1 MELKT
6 YQKKAINDLKS
17 YLECLDSY
25 GIVEGWDKYWQ
36 SKGVNASKYHDKI
49 KAVPNVCTKVP
60 TGGGKTFI
68 ACASIKAISDVVS
81 KIDKILVIWLVP
93 SEAILT
99 QTLENLKNPTHP
111 YRERL
116 NTDFNS
122 DVEIFSSNDLLTK
135 LNKNNLKSLNI
146 AVLSF
151 ASIRINNKEM
161 RKMYQLNGSLVDFN
175 SSLDDKENLEDVEKL
190 SVINVIRNFK
200 PIVIVDESHN
210 AKSNLSFEMLEN
222 LNASFIYELSAT
234 PKDSSNIIHYTNA
247 MELKQENMVKLP
259 VFLCNFVNVAS
270 VIENAISL
278 QNRLE
283 AIAKNENVNLRPIVL
298 FQAQSGV
305 NEDAHTFE
313 KLKNKLVNIGI
324 EKKQIAIKTAKIN
337 ELNGIDLLHKDCKIR
352 YIITINALKEGW
364 DCPYAYILASIAN
377 KSSTVDV
384 EQLIDRVLR
393 QPNARKYTNQE
404 LNVSYVLTCSNDFE
418 GTAKS
423 VIAGLNGAGF
433 SKDDYRQKDFR
444 ELEEIVKPQEPK
456 DKDIFEYAN
465 NENDSDEDKNSEF
478 LSADVN
484 VEIIAKNIEQGN
496 KINDILKNAK
506 TQANEYDKEVE
517 KTSSNLDYFGD
528 LKVNTSKIK
537 FEVEK
542 IPQFVKILPSNS
554 ILFEEI
560 NYKVLEKEDLEKDFK
575 LADKDIQ
582 INFDLAESSIF
593 EIDLSKDDNL
603 PKYKKASQ
611 MQREYFKQYLK
622 TVSDETR
629 IRQSINLIFDKLRK
643 DNVLNENDLKNY
655 IERIVNNLSDERKA
669 RLLDEID
676 AYTIKIKNKIK
687 ELKSEYREKVFYDL
701 LNKGNIKMENTFS
714 FEPTIQSSKLSSLR
728 DKSLYEEE
736 IDNLN
741 SLENK
746 LLTEIVSLDNIKW
759 WHRNKDM
766 KPGFCINGFINHYPD
781 FIICTENENII
792 MVEVKGDDRTNDDS
806 KIKLKLGSKWADK
819 AGDKY
824 SYFMVFEKS
833 KIEGSLLVDEFIST
847 IRDLWY

>member
-1 MELKT
+1 MELKS

-25 GIVEGWDKYWQ
+25 GIVEGWDKYWLD
-36 SKGVNASKYHDKI
+36 KGVNASKYHDKI
-49 KAVPNVCTKVP
+49 KDVPNVCAKVP

-68 ACASIKAISDVVS
+68 ACASIKVISNVVS
-81 KIDKILVIWLVP
+81 KIDKTFIIWLVP

-99 QTLENLKNPTHP
+99 QTLKNLKNPHHP

-116 NTDFNS
+116 NANFNS

-135 LNKNNLKSLNI
+135 LNKSNLKSLNI

-151 ASIRINNKEM
+151 ASLRINNKEM
-161 RKMYQLNGSLVDFN
+161 RKMYQQNGSLLDFD
-175 SSLDDKENLEDVEKL
+175 SFLDDRENLEDVEKL

-210 AKSNLSFEMLEN
+210 AKSDLSLEMLEN
-222 LNASFIYELSAT
+222 LNASFIYELTAT

-298 FQAQSGV
+298 FQAQSGA
-305 NEDAHTFE
+305 NEDAQTFE

-324 EKKQIAIKTAKIN
+324 EKEQIAIKTAKIN
-337 ELNGIDLLHKDCKIR
+337 ELNGVDLSHKDCKIR

-377 KSSTVDV
+377 KSSTTDV
-384 EQLIDRVLR
+384 EQLIGRVLR

-444 ELEEIVKPQEPK
+444 ELEEIASRPQK
-456 DKDIFEYAN
+456 LKDIYT
-465 NENDSDEDKNSEF
+465 NENDGDINSEF

-484 VEIIAKNIEQGN
+484 VENIAKNIEQGN

-506 TQANEYDKEVE
+506 TQANEYDKEIE
-517 KTSSNLDYFGD
+517 KTSLNLDYFGD

-554 ILFEEI
+554 LLFEEI

-593 EIDLSKDDNL
+593 EIDLSQDDSL

-629 IRQSINLIFDKLRK
+629 IRQSINLIFDKLRN

-687 ELKSEYREKVFYDL
+687 ELRSEYREKTFYDL
-701 LNKGNIKMENTFS
+701 LNKSNIKIENTFS
-714 FEPTIQSSKLSSLR
+714 FGPTIQASKLSSLR

-741 SLENK
+741 SLENR
-746 LLTEIVSLDNIKW
+746 LLTEIISLDNIKW

-781 FIICTENENII
+781 FIICSENENII

-824 SYFMVFEKS
+824 FYFMVFENS

-847 IRDLWY
+847 IREL

>member
-1 MELKT
+1 MELKS

-25 GIVEGWDKYWQ
+25 GIKGAWDKYWQ
-36 SKGVNASKYHDKI
+36 DKGLNAGKYHDKI
-49 KAVPNVCTKVP
+49 KAVPNICAKVP

-68 ACASIKAISDVVS
+68 ACASIKVISDVVS
-81 KIDKILVIWLVP
+81 KIDKIFVIWLVP

-99 QTLENLKNPTHP
+99 QTLKNLKNPKHP

-116 NTDFNS
+116 NADFNS

-135 LNKNNLKSLNI
+135 LNKSNLKSLNI

-151 ASIRINNKEM
+151 ASLRINNKEM
-161 RKMYQLNGSLVDFN
+161 RKMYQQNGSLLDFD
-175 SSLDDKENLEDVEKL
+175 SFLDDRENLEDVEKL

-210 AKSNLSFEMLEN
+210 AKSNLSIEMLEN
-222 LNASFIYELSAT
+222 LNASFIYELTAT

-283 AIAKNENVNLRPIVL
+283 AIAKNENSNLRPIVL
-298 FQAQSGV
+298 FQAQSGA

-324 EKKQIAIKTAKIN
+324 EKEQIAIKTAKIN
-337 ELNGIDLLHKDCKIR
+337 ELNGIDLSHKDCKIR

-377 KSSTVDV
+377 KNSTADV
-384 EQLIDRVLR
+384 EQLIGRVLR

-418 GTAKS
+418 RTAKS

-444 ELEEIVKPQEPK
+444 ELEEMAEKPQEL
-456 DKDIFEYAN
+456 KDILEYAN

-484 VEIIAKNIEQGN
+484 AQNIAKNIELGN
-496 KINDILKNAK
+496 KTNDILKNAK

-528 LKVNTSKIK
+528 LKVKASKIK

-542 IPQFVKILPSNS
+542 IPQFVKLLSSGS
-554 ILFEEI
+554 ILFEEL
-560 NYKVLEKEDLEKDFK
+560 NSKVLEKEDLEKDFK

-582 INFDLAESSIF
+582 INFDLAEGSIF
-593 EIDLSKDDNL
+593 EVYLSKDDNL
-603 PKYKKASQ
+603 PKYKKVTQ

-622 TVSDETR
+622 TTNDETR
-629 IRQSINLIFDKLRK
+629 IRQSINLIFGKLRN
-643 DNVLNENDLKNY
+643 DNALNENDLKNY

-669 RLLDEID
+669 KLLDEID
-676 AYTIKIKNKIK
+676 AYTLKIRNKIN
-687 ELKSEYREKVFYDL
+687 ELKSEYREK
-701 LNKGNIKMENTFS
+701 
-714 FEPTIQSSKLSSLR
+714 
-728 DKSLYEEE
+728 
-736 IDNLN
+736 
-741 SLENK
+741 
-746 LLTEIVSLDNIKW
+746 
-759 WHRNKDM
+759 
-766 KPGFCINGFINHYPD
+766 
-781 FIICTENENII
+781 
-792 MVEVKGDDRTNDDS
+792 
-806 KIKLKLGSKWADK
+806 
-819 AGDKY
+819 
-824 SYFMVFEKS
+824 YFM
-833 KIEGSLLVDEFIST
+833 IC
-847 IRDLWY
+847 

>member
-1 MELKT
+1 MELKS

-25 GIVEGWDKYWQ
+25 GIKEGWNKYWQ
-36 SKGVNASKYHDKI
+36 DMGVNAGKYHDKI
-49 KAVPNVCTKVP
+49 KAVPNICVKVP

-68 ACASIKAISDVVS
+68 ACASIKVISDVVS
-81 KIDKILVIWLVP
+81 KIDKIFVIWLVP

-99 QTLENLKNPTHP
+99 QTLENLKNPKHP

-116 NTDFNS
+116 NADFNS

-135 LNKNNLKSLNI
+135 LNKSNLKSLNI

-151 ASIRINNKEM
+151 ASLRINNKEM
-161 RKMYQLNGSLVDFN
+161 RKMYQENGSLLDFD
-175 SSLDDKENLEDVEKL
+175 SFLDDRENLEDVEKL

-210 AKSNLSFEMLEN
+210 AKSNLSIEMLEN
-222 LNASFIYELSAT
+222 LNASFIYELTAT

-283 AIAKNENVNLRPIVL
+283 AIAKNENSNLRPIVL
-298 FQAQSGV
+298 FQAQSGA
-305 NEDAHTFE
+305 NEDAQTFE

-324 EKKQIAIKTAKIN
+324 EKEQIAIKTAKIN
-337 ELNGIDLLHKDCKIR
+337 ELNGIDLSHKDCKIR

-377 KSSTVDV
+377 KNSTADV
-384 EQLIDRVLR
+384 EQLIGRVLR

-418 GTAKS
+418 RTAKS

-433 SKDDYRQKDFR
+433 SKDDYRQKNFR
-444 ELEEIVKPQEPK
+444 ELEEMAEKPQELK
-456 DKDIFEYAN
+456 DKDILEYAN

-484 VEIIAKNIEQGN
+484 AQNIAKNIELGN
-496 KINDILKNAK
+496 KTNDILKNAK

-528 LKVNTSKIK
+528 LEVKASKIK

-542 IPQFVKILPSNS
+542 IPQFVKLLPSGS
-554 ILFEEI
+554 ILFEEL
-560 NYKVLEKEDLEKDFK
+560 NSKVLEKEDLEKDFK

-582 INFDLAESSIF
+582 INFDLAEGSIF
-593 EIDLSKDDNL
+593 EVNLSKDDNL
-603 PKYKKASQ
+603 PKYKKVTQ

-622 TVSDETR
+622 TANDETR

-643 DNVLNENDLKNY
+643 DNALNENDLKNY

-669 RLLDEID
+669 KLLDEID

-701 LNKGNIKMENTFS
+701 LNKGNIKIENTFS
-714 FEPTIQSSKLSSLR
+714 FEPIIQASKLSSLR
-728 DKSLYEEE
+728 DKSLYE
-736 IDNLN
+736 
-741 SLENK
+741 
-746 LLTEIVSLDNIKW
+746 
-759 WHRNKDM
+759 
-766 KPGFCINGFINHYPD
+766 
-781 FIICTENENII
+781 
-792 MVEVKGDDRTNDDS
+792 
-806 KIKLKLGSKWADK
+806 
-819 AGDKY
+819 
-824 SYFMVFEKS
+824 
-833 KIEGSLLVDEFIST
+833 
-847 IRDLWY
+847 

>member
-68 ACASIKAISDVVS
+68 ACASIKVISDVVS
-81 KIDKILVIWLVP
+81 KIDKTLVIWLVP

-116 NTDFNS
+116 NADFNS

-135 LNKNNLKSLNI
+135 LNKSNLKSLNI

-324 EKKQIAIKTAKIN
+324 EKEQIAIKTAKIN

-377 KSSTVDV
+377 KSSTADV
-384 EQLIDRVLR
+384 EQLIGRVLR

-444 ELEEIVKPQEPK
+444 ELEEIVRPQEPK

-484 VEIIAKNIEQGN
+484 VEIIAKNIEQDN

-517 KTSSNLDYFGD
+517 KTSLNLDYFGD

-582 INFDLAESSIF
+582 INFDLVESSIF

-701 LNKGNIKMENTFS
+701 LNKGNIKIENTFS
-714 FEPTIQSSKLSSLR
+714 FEPTIQSYKLSSLR

-847 IRDLWY
+847 IRDL

>member
-1 MELKT
+1 MELKS

-25 GIVEGWDKYWQ
+25 GIKEGWNKYWQ
-36 SKGVNASKYHDKI
+36 DMGVNAGKYHDKI
-49 KAVPNVCTKVP
+49 KAVPNICVKVP

-68 ACASIKAISDVVS
+68 ACASIKVISDVVS
-81 KIDKILVIWLVP
+81 KIDKIFVIWLVP

-99 QTLENLKNPTHP
+99 QTLKNLKNPKHP

-116 NTDFNS
+116 NADFNS

-135 LNKNNLKSLNI
+135 LNKSNLKSLNI
-146 AVLSF
+146 AILSF
-151 ASIRINNKEM
+151 ASLRINNKEM
-161 RKMYQLNGSLVDFN
+161 RKMYQQNGSLLDFD
-175 SSLDDKENLEDVEKL
+175 SFLDDRENLEDVEKL

-210 AKSNLSFEMLEN
+210 AKSNLSIEMLEN
-222 LNASFIYELSAT
+222 LNASFIYELTAT

-283 AIAKNENVNLRPIVL
+283 AIAKNENSNLRPIVL
-298 FQAQSGV
+298 FQAQSGA

-324 EKKQIAIKTAKIN
+324 EKEQIAIKTAKIN
-337 ELNGIDLLHKDCKIR
+337 ELNGIDLSHKDCKIR

-377 KSSTVDV
+377 KNSTADV
-384 EQLIDRVLR
+384 EQLIGRVLR
-393 QPNARKYTNQE
+393 QPNAKKYTNQE

-418 GTAKS
+418 RTAKS

-444 ELEEIVKPQEPK
+444 ELEEMAEKPQEL
-456 DKDIFEYAN
+456 KDILEYAN

-484 VEIIAKNIEQGN
+484 AQNIAKNIELGN
-496 KINDILKNAK
+496 KTNDILKNAK

-528 LKVNTSKIK
+528 LEVKASKIK

-542 IPQFVKILPSNS
+542 IPQFVKLLPSGS
-554 ILFEEI
+554 ILFEEL
-560 NYKVLEKEDLEKDFK
+560 NSKVLEKEDLEKDFK

-582 INFDLAESSIF
+582 INFDLAEGSIF
-593 EIDLSKDDNL
+593 EVYLSEEDSL
-603 PKYKKASQ
+603 PKYKKVTQ

-622 TVSDETR
+622 TANDETR
-629 IRQSINLIFDKLRK
+629 IRQSINLIFDKLRN
-643 DNVLNENDLKNY
+643 DNSLNENDLKNY

-669 RLLDEID
+669 KLLDEID
-676 AYTIKIKNKIK
+676 AYTIKIKNKIN
-687 ELKSEYREKVFYDL
+687 ELKSEHREKVFYDL
-701 LNKGNIKMENTFS
+701 LNKGNIK
-714 FEPTIQSSKLSSLR
+714 
-728 DKSLYEEE
+728 
-736 IDNLN
+736 
-741 SLENK
+741 
-746 LLTEIVSLDNIKW
+746 
-759 WHRNKDM
+759 
-766 KPGFCINGFINHYPD
+766 
-781 FIICTENENII
+781 
-792 MVEVKGDDRTNDDS
+792 
-806 KIKLKLGSKWADK
+806 
-819 AGDKY
+819 
-824 SYFMVFEKS
+824 
-833 KIEGSLLVDEFIST
+833 
-847 IRDLWY
+847 

>member
-116 NTDFNS
+116 NADFNS

-135 LNKNNLKSLNI
+135 LNKSNLKSLNI

-324 EKKQIAIKTAKIN
+324 EKEQIAIKTAKIN

-377 KSSTVDV
+377 KSSTADV
-384 EQLIDRVLR
+384 EQLIGRVLR

-444 ELEEIVKPQEPK
+444 ELEEIVRPQEPK
-456 DKDIFEYAN
+456 DKDIFKYAN

-484 VEIIAKNIEQGN
+484 VENIAKNIEQGN

-582 INFDLAESSIF
+582 INFDLVESSIF

-847 IRDLWY
+847 IRDL

>member
-1 MELKT
+1 MELKS

-25 GIVEGWDKYWQ
+25 GIKEGWNKYWQ
-36 SKGVNASKYHDKI
+36 DMGVNAGKYHDKI
-49 KAVPNVCTKVP
+49 KAVPNICVKVP

-68 ACASIKAISDVVS
+68 ACASIKVISDVVS
-81 KIDKILVIWLVP
+81 KIDKIFVIWLVP

-99 QTLENLKNPTHP
+99 QTLKNLKNPKHP

-116 NTDFNS
+116 NADFNS

-135 LNKNNLKSLNI
+135 LNKSNLKSLNI

-151 ASIRINNKEM
+151 ASLRINNKEM
-161 RKMYQLNGSLVDFN
+161 RKMYQQNGSLLDFD
-175 SSLDDKENLEDVEKL
+175 SFLDDRENLEDVEKL

-210 AKSNLSFEMLEN
+210 AKSNLSIEMLEN
-222 LNASFIYELSAT
+222 LNASFIYELTAT

-283 AIAKNENVNLRPIVL
+283 AIAKNENANLRPIVL
-298 FQAQSGV
+298 FQAQGGA

-324 EKKQIAIKTAKIN
+324 EKEQIAIKTAKIN
-337 ELNGIDLLHKDCKIR
+337 ELNGVDLSHKDCKIR

-377 KSSTVDV
+377 KNSTADV
-384 EQLIDRVLR
+384 EQLIGRVLR

-418 GTAKS
+418 RTAKS

-444 ELEEIVKPQEPK
+444 ELEEMAEKPQEL
-456 DKDIFEYAN
+456 KDILEYAN

-484 VEIIAKNIEQGN
+484 TENIAKNIELGN
-496 KINDILKNAK
+496 KTNDILKNAK

-528 LKVNTSKIK
+528 LEVKASKIK

-542 IPQFVKILPSNS
+542 IPQFVKLLPSGS
-554 ILFEEI
+554 ILFEEV
-560 NYKVLEKEDLEKDFK
+560 NSKVLEKEDLEKDFK
-575 LADKDIQ
+575 LADKELQ
-582 INFDLAESSIF
+582 INFDLAESNIF
-593 EIDLSKDDNL
+593 EVYLSKDDNF
-603 PKYKKASQ
+603 PKYKKITQ
-611 MQREYFKQYLK
+611 IQREYFK
-622 TVSDETR
+622 
-629 IRQSINLIFDKLRK
+629 
-643 DNVLNENDLKNY
+643 
-655 IERIVNNLSDERKA
+655 
-669 RLLDEID
+669 
-676 AYTIKIKNKIK
+676 
-687 ELKSEYREKVFYDL
+687 
-701 LNKGNIKMENTFS
+701 
-714 FEPTIQSSKLSSLR
+714 
-728 DKSLYEEE
+728 
-736 IDNLN
+736 
-741 SLENK
+741 
-746 LLTEIVSLDNIKW
+746 
-759 WHRNKDM
+759 
-766 KPGFCINGFINHYPD
+766 
-781 FIICTENENII
+781 
-792 MVEVKGDDRTNDDS
+792 
-806 KIKLKLGSKWADK
+806 
-819 AGDKY
+819 
-824 SYFMVFEKS
+824 
-833 KIEGSLLVDEFIST
+833 
-847 IRDLWY
+847 

>member
-1 MELKT
+1 MELKS

-17 YLECLDSY
+17 YLECLDNS
-25 GIVEGWDKYWQ
+25 GIKGAWDKYWQ
-36 SKGVNASKYHDKI
+36 DKGIKGVKYHDKI
-49 KAVPNVCTKVP
+49 KAVPNICVKVP

-68 ACASIKAISDVVS
+68 ACASIKVISDVIS
-81 KIDKILVIWLVP
+81 KIDKIFVIWLVP

-99 QTLENLKNPTHP
+99 QTLKNLKNPKHP

-116 NTDFNS
+116 NADFNS

-135 LNKNNLKSLNI
+135 LNKSNLKSLNI

-151 ASIRINNKEM
+151 ASLRINNKEM
-161 RKMYQLNGSLVDFN
+161 RKMYQQNGSLLDFD
-175 SSLDDKENLEDVEKL
+175 SFLDDRENLEDVEKL

-210 AKSNLSFEMLEN
+210 AKSNLSIEMLEN
-222 LNASFIYELSAT
+222 LNASFIYELTAT

-283 AIAKNENVNLRPIVL
+283 AIAKNENANLRPIVL
-298 FQAQSGV
+298 FQAQGGA

-324 EKKQIAIKTAKIN
+324 EKEQIAIKTAKIN
-337 ELNGIDLLHKDCKIR
+337 ELDKIDLLDKDCKIR

-377 KSSTVDV
+377 KNSTADV
-384 EQLIDRVLR
+384 EQLIGRVLR

-418 GTAKS
+418 RTAKS

-444 ELEEIVKPQEPK
+444 ELEEMAEKPQEL
-456 DKDIFEYAN
+456 KDILEYAN
-465 NENDSDEDKNSEF
+465 NENDSDEYKNSEF

-484 VEIIAKNIEQGN
+484 AENIAKNIELGN
-496 KINDILKNAK
+496 KTNDILKNAK

-528 LKVNTSKIK
+528 LEVKASKIK

-542 IPQFVKILPSNS
+542 IPQFVKLLPSGS
-554 ILFEEI
+554 ILFEEL
-560 NYKVLEKEDLEKDFK
+560 NSKVLEKEDLQKDFK

-582 INFDLAESSIF
+582 INFDLAEGSIF
-593 EIDLSKDDNL
+593 EVDLSKDDNL
-603 PKYKKASQ
+603 PKYKKVTQ

-622 TVSDETR
+622 TANDETR
-629 IRQSINLIFDKLRK
+629 IRQSINLIFDKLRN
-643 DNVLNENDLKNY
+643 DNALNENDLKNY

-669 RLLDEID
+669 KLLDEID
-676 AYTIKIKNKIK
+676 AYTLKIRNKIN

-701 LNKGNIKMENTFS
+701 LNKGNIKIENTFS
-714 FEPTIQSSKLSSLR
+714 FEPIIQAYKLSSLR
-728 DKSLYEEE
+728 DKSLYQEE

-746 LLTEIVSLDNIKW
+746 ALTETVSLDNIKW

-766 KPGFCINGFINHYPD
+766 KPEFCINAFINHYPD

-806 KIKLKLGSKWADK
+806 KTKLKLGSK
-819 AGDKY
+819 
-824 SYFMVFEKS
+824 
-833 KIEGSLLVDEFIST
+833 
-847 IRDLWY
+847 

>member
-1 MELKT
+1 MELKS

-36 SKGVNASKYHDKI
+36 GKDVNAGKYHDKI
-49 KAVPNVCTKVP
+49 KAVPNICVKVP

-68 ACASIKAISDVVS
+68 ACASIKVISDVVS
-81 KIDKILVIWLVP
+81 KIDKIFVIWLVP

-99 QTLENLKNPTHP
+99 QTLKNLKNLAHP

-116 NTDFNS
+116 NADFNS

-135 LNKNNLKSLNI
+135 LNKSNLKSLNI

-151 ASIRINNKEM
+151 ASLRINNKEM
-161 RKMYQLNGSLVDFN
+161 RKMYQQNGSLLDFD
-175 SSLDDKENLEDVEKL
+175 SFLDDKENLEDVENL

-210 AKSNLSFEMLEN
+210 AKSDLSIEMLEN
-222 LNASFIYELSAT
+222 LNASFIYELTAT
-234 PKDSSNIIHYTNA
+234 PKDSSNVIHYTNA
-247 MELKQENMVKLP
+247 TELKQENMVKLP
-259 VFLCNFVNVAS
+259 VILCNFVNVAS
-270 VIENAISL
+270 VIDNAIVM

-283 AIAKNENVNLRPIVL
+283 AIAKSENADLRPIVL
-298 FQAQSGV
+298 FQAQSGA
-305 NEDAHTFE
+305 NEDAQTFE
-313 KLKNKLVNIGI
+313 KIKKKLVNIGI
-324 EKKQIAIKTAKIN
+324 EKEQIAIKTAKIN
-337 ELNGIDLLHKDCKIR
+337 ELDEIDLLDKDCKIR

-377 KSSTVDV
+377 KNSTADV
-384 EQLIDRVLR
+384 EQLIGRVLR
-393 QPNARKYTNQE
+393 QPNAKKYKNQD
-404 LNVSYVLTCSNDFE
+404 LNMSYVLTCSNDFE
-418 GTAKS
+418 KTAKS

-433 SKDDYRQKDFR
+433 SKDDYRQKDYR
-444 ELEEIVKPQEPK
+444 ELDESRVLENN
-456 DKDIFEYAN
+456 DILEYAN
-465 NENDSDEDKNSEF
+465 DENNGDENSEF
-478 LSADVN
+478 LSADVSIDN
-484 VEIIAKNIEQGN
+484 ITKNIELEN
-496 KINDILKNAK
+496 KVSKIFENAK
-506 TQANEYDKEVE
+506 TMANEYDKEIKE
-517 KTSSNLDYFGD
+517 NSSNLDYFGD
-528 LKVNTSKIK
+528 LEVKASKIK

-542 IPQFVKILPSNS
+542 IPQFVKLLPSGSN
-554 ILFEEI
+554 LFEEV
-560 NYKVLEKEDLEKDFK
+560 NSKVLEKEDLQKDFK

-582 INFDLAESSIF
+582 INFDLAEGSIF
-593 EIDLSKDDNL
+593 EVYLSKDDNL
-603 PKYKKASQ
+603 PKYKKVSQ

-622 TVSDETR
+622 TTNDETR
-629 IRQSINLIFDKLRK
+629 IRQSINLIFDKLRN
-643 DNVLNENDLKNY
+643 DNALSENDLKSY

-676 AYTIKIKNKIK
+676 AYTLKIRNKIN
-687 ELKSEYREKVFYDL
+687 ELKSEYRQKVFYDL
-701 LNKGNIKMENTFS
+701 LNKGNIKIENTFS
-714 FEPTIQSSKLSSLR
+714 FGSKLQALKLSSLR

-746 LLTEIVSLDNIKW
+746 VLTEIVSLDNIKW

-766 KPGFCINGFINHYPD
+766 KPGFCINAFINHYPD

-792 MVEVKGDDRTNDDS
+792 IVEVKGDDRTNDDS
-806 KIKLKLGSKWADK
+806 RIKLKLGSKWADK

-824 SYFMVFEKS
+824 FYFMVFENS
-833 KIEGSLLVDEFIST
+833 KIEGSLLVGEFIDT
-847 IRDLWY
+847 IKEL

>member
-1 MELKT
+1 MELKS

-25 GIVEGWDKYWQ
+25 GIKEGWNKYWQ
-36 SKGVNASKYHDKI
+36 DMGVNAGKYHDKI
-49 KAVPNVCTKVP
+49 KAVPNICVKVP

-68 ACASIKAISDVVS
+68 ACASIKVISDVVS
-81 KIDKILVIWLVP
+81 KIDKIFVIWLVP

-99 QTLENLKNPTHP
+99 QTLENLKNPKHP

-116 NTDFNS
+116 NADFNS

-135 LNKNNLKSLNI
+135 LNKSNLKSLNI

-151 ASIRINNKEM
+151 ASLRINNKEM
-161 RKMYQLNGSLVDFN
+161 RKMYQENGSLLDFD
-175 SSLDDKENLEDVEKL
+175 SFLDDRENLEDVEKL

-210 AKSNLSFEMLEN
+210 AKSNLSIEMLEN
-222 LNASFIYELSAT
+222 LNASFIYELTAT

-283 AIAKNENVNLRPIVL
+283 AIAKNENSNLRPIVL
-298 FQAQSGV
+298 FQAQSGA
-305 NEDAHTFE
+305 NEDAQTFE

-324 EKKQIAIKTAKIN
+324 EKEQIAIKTAKIN
-337 ELNGIDLLHKDCKIR
+337 ELNGIDLSHKDCKIR

-377 KSSTVDV
+377 KNSTADV
-384 EQLIDRVLR
+384 EQLIGRVLR

-418 GTAKS
+418 RTAKS

-433 SKDDYRQKDFR
+433 SKDDYRQKNFR
-444 ELEEIVKPQEPK
+444 ELEEMAEKPQELK
-456 DKDIFEYAN
+456 DKDILEYAN

-484 VEIIAKNIEQGN
+484 AENIAKNIELGN
-496 KINDILKNAK
+496 KTNDILKNAK

-528 LKVNTSKIK
+528 LEVKASKIK

-542 IPQFVKILPSNS
+542 IPQFVKLLPSGS
-554 ILFEEI
+554 ILFEEL
-560 NYKVLEKEDLEKDFK
+560 NSKVLEKEDLEKDFK

-582 INFDLAESSIF
+582 INFDLAEGSIF
-593 EIDLSKDDNL
+593 EVNLSKDDNL
-603 PKYKKASQ
+603 PKYKKVTQ

-622 TVSDETR
+622 TANDETR

-643 DNVLNENDLKNY
+643 DNALNENDLKNY

-669 RLLDEID
+669 KLLDEID

-701 LNKGNIKMENTFS
+701 LNKGNIKIENTFS
-714 FEPTIQSSKLSSLR
+714 FEPIIQASKLSSLR
-728 DKSLYEEE
+728 DKSLYE
-736 IDNLN
+736 
-741 SLENK
+741 
-746 LLTEIVSLDNIKW
+746 
-759 WHRNKDM
+759 
-766 KPGFCINGFINHYPD
+766 
-781 FIICTENENII
+781 
-792 MVEVKGDDRTNDDS
+792 
-806 KIKLKLGSKWADK
+806 
-819 AGDKY
+819 
-824 SYFMVFEKS
+824 
-833 KIEGSLLVDEFIST
+833 
-847 IRDLWY
+847 

>member
-1 MELKT
+1 MELKS

-25 GIVEGWDKYWQ
+25 GIKGAWDKYWQ
-36 SKGVNASKYHDKI
+36 DMGVNASKYHDKI
-49 KAVPNVCTKVP
+49 KAVPNICVKVP

-68 ACASIKAISDVVS
+68 ACASIKVISDVVS
-81 KIDKILVIWLVP
+81 KIDKIFVIWLVP

-99 QTLENLKNPTHP
+99 QTLKNLKNPKHP

-116 NTDFNS
+116 NADFNS

-135 LNKNNLKSLNI
+135 LNKSNLKSLNI

-151 ASIRINNKEM
+151 ASLRINNKEM
-161 RKMYQLNGSLVDFN
+161 RKMYQQNGSLLDFD
-175 SSLDDKENLEDVEKL
+175 SFLDDRENLEDVEKL

-210 AKSNLSFEMLEN
+210 AKSNLSIEMLEN
-222 LNASFIYELSAT
+222 LNASFIYELTAT

-283 AIAKNENVNLRPIVL
+283 AIAKNENSNLRPIVL
-298 FQAQSGV
+298 FQAQGGA

-324 EKKQIAIKTAKIN
+324 EKEQIAIKTAKIN
-337 ELNGIDLLHKDCKIR
+337 ELNGVDLSHKDCKIR

-377 KSSTVDV
+377 KNSTADV
-384 EQLIDRVLR
+384 EQLIGRVLR

-418 GTAKS
+418 RTAKS

-444 ELEEIVKPQEPK
+444 ELEEMAEKPQEL
-456 DKDIFEYAN
+456 KDILEYAN

-484 VEIIAKNIEQGN
+484 AQNIAKNIELGN
-496 KINDILKNAK
+496 KTNDILKNAK

-528 LKVNTSKIK
+528 LKVKASKIK

-542 IPQFVKILPSNS
+542 IPQFVKLLSSGS
-554 ILFEEI
+554 ILFEEL
-560 NYKVLEKEDLEKDFK
+560 NSKVLEKEDLEKDFK

-593 EIDLSKDDNL
+593 EVYLSEEDSL
-603 PKYKKASQ
+603 PKYKKVSQ
-611 MQREYFKQYLK
+611 M
-622 TVSDETR
+622 
-629 IRQSINLIFDKLRK
+629 
-643 DNVLNENDLKNY
+643 
-655 IERIVNNLSDERKA
+655 
-669 RLLDEID
+669 
-676 AYTIKIKNKIK
+676 
-687 ELKSEYREKVFYDL
+687 
-701 LNKGNIKMENTFS
+701 
-714 FEPTIQSSKLSSLR
+714 
-728 DKSLYEEE
+728 
-736 IDNLN
+736 
-741 SLENK
+741 
-746 LLTEIVSLDNIKW
+746 
-759 WHRNKDM
+759 
-766 KPGFCINGFINHYPD
+766 
-781 FIICTENENII
+781 
-792 MVEVKGDDRTNDDS
+792 
-806 KIKLKLGSKWADK
+806 
-819 AGDKY
+819 
-824 SYFMVFEKS
+824 
-833 KIEGSLLVDEFIST
+833 
-847 IRDLWY
+847 

>member
-1 MELKT
+1 MELKS

-25 GIVEGWDKYWQ
+25 GIKEGWNKYWQ
-36 SKGVNASKYHDKI
+36 DMGVNAGKYHDKI
-49 KAVPNVCTKVP
+49 KAVPNICAKVP

-68 ACASIKAISDVVS
+68 ACASIKVISDVVS
-81 KIDKILVIWLVP
+81 KIDKIFVIWLVP

-99 QTLENLKNPTHP
+99 QTLKNLKNPKHP

-116 NTDFNS
+116 NADFNS

-135 LNKNNLKSLNI
+135 LNKSNLKSLNI

-151 ASIRINNKEM
+151 ASLRINNKEM
-161 RKMYQLNGSLVDFN
+161 RKMYQQNGSLLDFD
-175 SSLDDKENLEDVEKL
+175 SFLDDRENLEDVEKL

-210 AKSNLSFEMLEN
+210 AKSDLSIEMLEN
-222 LNASFIYELSAT
+222 LNASFIYELTAT

-283 AIAKNENVNLRPIVL
+283 AIAKNENSNLRPIVL
-298 FQAQSGV
+298 FQAQSGA

-324 EKKQIAIKTAKIN
+324 EKEQIAIKTAKIN
-337 ELNGIDLLHKDCKIR
+337 ELNGIDLSHKDCKIR

-377 KSSTVDV
+377 KNSTADV
-384 EQLIDRVLR
+384 EQLIGRVLR

-418 GTAKS
+418 RTAKS

-444 ELEEIVKPQEPK
+444 ELEEMAEKPQELK
-456 DKDIFEYAN
+456 DTLEYAN

-484 VEIIAKNIEQGN
+484 ADNIAKNIELGN
-496 KINDILKNAK
+496 KTNDILKNAK

-528 LKVNTSKIK
+528 LKVKASKIK

-542 IPQFVKILPSNS
+542 IPQFVKLLPSGS
-554 ILFEEI
+554 ILFEEL
-560 NYKVLEKEDLEKDFK
+560 NSKVLEKEDLQKDFK

-582 INFDLAESSIF
+582 INFDLAEGSIF

-603 PKYKKASQ
+603 PKYKKVSQ
-611 MQREYFKQYLK
+611 IQREYFKQYLK
-622 TVSDETR
+622 TTNDETR
-629 IRQSINLIFDKLRK
+629 IRQSINLIFDRLRK
-643 DNVLNENDLKNY
+643 DNALNENDLRNY

-669 RLLDEID
+669 KLLDEID

-701 LNKGNIKMENTFS
+701 LNKGNIKIENTFS
-714 FEPTIQSSKLSSLR
+714 FEPIIQASELSSLR

-746 LLTEIVSLDNIKW
+746 ALTETVSLDNIKW
-759 WHRNKDM
+759 WHRNKDI
-766 KPGFCINGFINHYPD
+766 KP
-781 FIICTENENII
+781 
-792 MVEVKGDDRTNDDS
+792 
-806 KIKLKLGSKWADK
+806 
-819 AGDKY
+819 
-824 SYFMVFEKS
+824 
-833 KIEGSLLVDEFIST
+833 
-847 IRDLWY
+847 

>member
-1 MELKT
+1 MELKS

-25 GIVEGWDKYWQ
+25 GIKEGWNKYWRDM
-36 SKGVNASKYHDKI
+36 GVNAGKYHDKI
-49 KAVPNVCTKVP
+49 KAVPNICAKVP

-68 ACASIKAISDVVS
+68 ACASIKVISDVIS
-81 KIDKILVIWLVP
+81 KIDKIFVIWLVP

-99 QTLENLKNPTHP
+99 QTLKNLKNPKHP

-116 NTDFNS
+116 NADFNS

-135 LNKNNLKSLNI
+135 LNKSNLKSLNI

-151 ASIRINNKEM
+151 ASLRINNKEM
-161 RKMYQLNGSLVDFN
+161 RKMYQQNGSLLDFD
-175 SSLDDKENLEDVEKL
+175 SFLDDRENLEDVEKL

-210 AKSNLSFEMLEN
+210 AKSDLSIEMLEN
-222 LNASFIYELSAT
+222 LNASFIYELTAT

-283 AIAKNENVNLRPIVL
+283 AIAKNENSNLRPIVL
-298 FQAQSGV
+298 FQAQSGA
-305 NEDAHTFE
+305 NEDAQTFE

-324 EKKQIAIKTAKIN
+324 EKEQIAIKTAKIN
-337 ELNGIDLLHKDCKIR
+337 ELNGIDLSHKDCKIR

-364 DCPYAYILASIAN
+364 DCPYAYTLASIAN
-377 KSSTVDV
+377 KNSTADV
-384 EQLIDRVLR
+384 EQLIGRVLR

-418 GTAKS
+418 RTAKS

-444 ELEEIVKPQEPK
+444 ELEEMAEKPQEL
-456 DKDIFEYAN
+456 KDILEYAN

-484 VEIIAKNIEQGN
+484 AQNIAKNIELGN
-496 KINDILKNAK
+496 KTNDILKNAK

-528 LKVNTSKIK
+528 LEVKASKIK

-542 IPQFVKILPSNS
+542 IPQFVKLLPSGS
-554 ILFEEI
+554 ILFEEL
-560 NYKVLEKEDLEKDFK
+560 NSKVLEKEDLEKDFK

-582 INFDLAESSIF
+582 INFDLAEGSIF
-593 EIDLSKDDNL
+593 EVDLSKDDNL
-603 PKYKKASQ
+603 PKYKKVSQ

-622 TVSDETR
+622 TKNDETR
-629 IRQSINLIFDKLRK
+629 IRQSINLIFDKLRN
-643 DNVLNENDLKNY
+643 DNALNENDLK
-655 IERIVNNLSDERKA
+655 
-669 RLLDEID
+669 
-676 AYTIKIKNKIK
+676 TI
-687 ELKSEYREKVFYDL
+687 
-701 LNKGNIKMENTFS
+701 
-714 FEPTIQSSKLSSLR
+714 
-728 DKSLYEEE
+728 
-736 IDNLN
+736 
-741 SLENK
+741 
-746 LLTEIVSLDNIKW
+746 
-759 WHRNKDM
+759 
-766 KPGFCINGFINHYPD
+766 
-781 FIICTENENII
+781 
-792 MVEVKGDDRTNDDS
+792 
-806 KIKLKLGSKWADK
+806 
-819 AGDKY
+819 
-824 SYFMVFEKS
+824 
-833 KIEGSLLVDEFIST
+833 
-847 IRDLWY
+847 

>member
-1 MELKT
+1 MELKS

-25 GIVEGWDKYWQ
+25 GIKEGWNKYWQ
-36 SKGVNASKYHDKI
+36 DKGVNAGKYHDKI
-49 KAVPNVCTKVP
+49 KAVPNICVKVP

-68 ACASIKAISDVVS
+68 ACASIKVISDVVS
-81 KIDKILVIWLVP
+81 KIDKIFVIWLVP

-99 QTLENLKNPTHP
+99 QTLENLKNPKHP

-116 NTDFNS
+116 NADFNS

-135 LNKNNLKSLNI
+135 LNKSNLKSLNI

-151 ASIRINNKEM
+151 ASLRINNKEM
-161 RKMYQLNGSLVDFN
+161 RKMYQQNGSLLDFD
-175 SSLDDKENLEDVEKL
+175 SFLDDRENLEDVEKL

-210 AKSNLSFEMLEN
+210 AKSNLSIEMLEN
-222 LNASFIYELSAT
+222 LNASFIYELTAT

-283 AIAKNENVNLRPIVL
+283 AIAKNENANLRPIVL
-298 FQAQSGV
+298 FQAQSGA

-324 EKKQIAIKTAKIN
+324 EKEQIAIKTAKIN
-337 ELNGIDLLHKDCKIR
+337 ELNGVDLSHKDCKIR

-377 KSSTVDV
+377 KNSTADV
-384 EQLIDRVLR
+384 EQLIGRVLR

-418 GTAKS
+418 RTAKS

-444 ELEEIVKPQEPK
+444 ELEEMAEKPQEL
-456 DKDIFEYAN
+456 KDILEYAN

-484 VEIIAKNIEQGN
+484 AQNIAKNIELGN
-496 KINDILKNAK
+496 KTNDILKNAK

-528 LKVNTSKIK
+528 LKVKASKIK

-542 IPQFVKILPSNS
+542 IPQFVKLLPSNS
-554 ILFEEI
+554 ILFEEL
-560 NYKVLEKEDLEKDFK
+560 NSKVLEKEDLEKDFK

-582 INFDLAESSIF
+582 INFDLAEGSIF
-593 EIDLSKDDNL
+593 EVDLSKDDNL
-603 PKYKKASQ
+603 PKYKKVTQ

-622 TVSDETR
+622 TTNDETR
-629 IRQSINLIFDKLRK
+629 IRQSINLIFDKLRN
-643 DNVLNENDLKNY
+643 DNALNENDLKNY
-655 IERIVNNLSDERKA
+655 IERI
-669 RLLDEID
+669 I
-676 AYTIKIKNKIK
+676 
-687 ELKSEYREKVFYDL
+687 
-701 LNKGNIKMENTFS
+701 
-714 FEPTIQSSKLSSLR
+714 
-728 DKSLYEEE
+728 
-736 IDNLN
+736 
-741 SLENK
+741 
-746 LLTEIVSLDNIKW
+746 
-759 WHRNKDM
+759 H
-766 KPGFCINGFINHYPD
+766 
-781 FIICTENENII
+781 
-792 MVEVKGDDRTNDDS
+792 
-806 KIKLKLGSKWADK
+806 
-819 AGDKY
+819 
-824 SYFMVFEKS
+824 
-833 KIEGSLLVDEFIST
+833 ISQY
-847 IRDLWY
+847 L

>member
-81 KIDKILVIWLVP
+81 KIDKTLVIWLVP

-116 NTDFNS
+116 NADFNS

-135 LNKNNLKSLNI
+135 LNKSNLKSLNI

-324 EKKQIAIKTAKIN
+324 EKEQIAIKTAKIN

-384 EQLIDRVLR
+384 EQLIGRVLR

-444 ELEEIVKPQEPK
+444 ELEEIVRPQEPK

-687 ELKSEYREKVFYDL
+687 ELKSEYREKAFYDL
-701 LNKGNIKMENTFS
+701 LNKGNIKIENTFS

-847 IRDLWY
+847 IRDL